1 MAISR
6 KTLKDT
12 VGTQSN
18 YDATSDVFTLVKSGG
33 GDTIYVESTSDNFKV
48 RYIGNTLVMKG
59 EDGQIIKINIAKP
72 AAGTSVVDTISFL
85 DGDIKL
91 TVIADTKGKIS
102 ASLDT
107 TPNAVGA
114 VPVKLK
120 LTNKFVD
127 FALDLSDSGTGSG
140 DHFTGVS
147 APTGPGTSLTEETDI
162 VSGNIFDSGLVYTPG
177 GNDRINALQDEDS
190 LTGTGTNPTLNLTL
204 GNHND
209 NGSNVVTPELK
220 NIQTVNVN
228 FTGSANTLDLRHAD
242 SIATLSVNRIT
253 AAAGNSGT
261 FQNISQAAANLEVKD
276 TSKAFV
282 DVNFYYAPTVLDGTT
297 AGADGETGTVK
308 VKDVNLYSLYVG
320 DDNSREGFETLTLN
334 STGTN
339 VIKSFNEVDLE
350 NLTITGSGT
359 LNLLST
365 DANDGL
371 PGDQRINFSAGAGLA
386 IGDGLG
392 IRKIDASAYT
402 GTLNLDITNAVG
414 GHTDPVNSG
423 VKFYTDIK
431 GGTGNDTFWTGNPIT
446 GESAALH
453 DKIDGGAGT
462 NVLRAYNS
470 IVAKDYYDAATDDIA
485 AITKIQTLEIRESGV
500 VADMDAFDANLT
512 KVLMRDEHAPG
523 PVADITVLNIG
534 TTLATS
540 GNLELHH
547 AQDGEGATNP
557 NLFLKSASGVSDTV
571 KVTVV
576 NDFNTEFQ
584 YDYDLN
590 IDGNPYVAAL
600 LQPNEKVEN
609 VTIADNDTE
618 SNKVSLLAVD
628 TLGDSEHT
636 GTILLTG
643 GTAGKFFEISSTL
656 IATTID
662 AASTVPLTQA
672 SDLRL
677 TVGTKD
683 QTIKLGTGND
693 ILTFKNLDDFNTS
706 DTLTD
711 AGGTGDT
718 VRAAFSKDVSGTP
731 ALTGIEKLHI
741 AATES
746 MSMNLASATGISEL
760 AILSDQAVSGDSDV
774 SPITSEPFGIT
785 GVETTDIITLQGT
798 SISTLNFFADN
809 DNDDALDG
817 DLSDG
822 NPFNASET
830 PFHVFNGVTLT
841 TTATTLNV
849 AINSSLDKAEG
860 ADSYSIGQLT
870 AAGVTTMNITVGDE
884 RGIQAGMTSSS
895 TSTSINNMSTDSLA
909 TLTVVANGN
918 VALGDITGSGF
929 TKTTNSIN
937 TTGVKGFFSAT
948 STIMGDGA
956 TVNLGNGGNAFNA
969 LNSTGVGII
978 INGGSWKDT
987 LGGTDQADTLNGNAG
1002 DDTLAGYR
1010 GGNTINA
1017 GAGDDIAS
1025 AQDASDAYNMGS
1037 GTLEIVTDN
1046 FNTGLP
1052 GGTATSTNVS
1062 MAGSAVKVF
1071 IDANGDG
1078 VYDVTQMVA
1087 SGDGVNESVSWT
1099 LGSTFTAGNM
1109 GASTGVLASVGSVAI
1124 PSGATMTGTANTD
1137 FLIADDAVNAINF
1150 TGNNGA
1156 DTMMVLLSGA
1166 GWATARTF
1174 DGGAGNDAFVGSTA
1188 GDNVTG
1194 GAGADRIVLSCNAAS
1209 IEDNAVDTVIYAA
1222 GESTSTAWD
1231 TVYGFEVNWVTAT
1244 NDLLNVT
1251 SLNLAT
1257 PVGYTN
1263 NVNIGTGETGVGAHS
1278 IDANHL
1284 VSFYDAQSVPIMD
1297 LVGTGTLATTGN
1309 DQISLANALSYLS
1322 SALNGTT
1329 QTAVFLYDRNGD
1341 GSADDTFVF
1350 QDGGLSADTV
1360 VQLVGVQAW
1369 GVGTAAAVNMVQIS

>member
-1 MAISR
+1 MAINR

-12 VGTQSN
+12 TGAQS
-18 YDATSDVFTLVKSGG
+18 YDATSDIFNLVKSTG

-59 EDGQIIKINIAKP
+59 EDGQIIKINITKP
-72 AAGTSVVDTISFL
+72 TAGNSVVDTISFL
-85 DGDIKL
+85 DGDITLK
-91 TVIADTKGKIS
+91 VVADSKGKIS

-107 TPNAVGA
+107 LNLNTKGLPAGT
-114 VPVKLK
+114 LK

-147 APTGPGTSLTEETDI
+147 APSGPGTSLTEETDI
-162 VSGNIFDSGLVYTPG
+162 VSGNIFESGLVYTPG
-177 GNDRINALQDEDS
+177 GNDRINALQDEDV

-204 GNHND
+204 GNFND
-209 NGSNVVTPELK
+209 NGHSPVTPELI
-220 NIQTVNVN
+220 NIQTINVD
-228 FTGSANTLDLRHAD
+228 FTGSANILDLRNAD

-253 AAAGNSGT
+253 AQTGNYGG
-261 FQNISQAAANLEVKD
+261 FQNISQAAANLEVHD

-282 DVNFYYAPTVLDGTT
+282 NVDFKYAPTVLDGTT
-297 AGADGETGTVK
+297 AGADGEAGTVK
-308 VKDVNLYSLYVG
+308 VKDVNLDSLYVG
-320 DDNSREGFETLTLN
+320 DDNSREGFETLALN

-339 VIKSFNEVDLE
+339 VIKSFNAVDLE
-350 NLTITGSGT
+350 NLTITGSGA
-359 LNLLST
+359 LSLLST

-371 PGDQRINFSAGAGLA
+371 PGDQRINFNAGAGLA

-446 GESAALH
+446 GESTALH
-453 DKIDGGAGT
+453 DKIDGGTGT

-485 AITKIQTLEIRESGV
+485 AITKIQTLEIRETGV
-500 VADMDAFDANLT
+500 VADIDAFDTNLT
-512 KVLMRDEHAPG
+512 KVLMRDEHAYNPA
-523 PVADITVLNIG
+523 VDITVLNI
-534 TTLATS
+534 TTALATS
-540 GNLELHH
+540 GLELHH
-547 AQDGEGATNP
+547 SQDGEGVTNP

-584 YDYDLN
+584 FDYDLN
-590 IDGNPYVAAL
+590 IDGNPFVSAL

-628 TLGDSEHT
+628 STGNSEHT

-643 GTAGKFFEISSTL
+643 GTAGKFFEIDTTL
-656 IATTID
+656 IATTVNGT
-662 AASTVPLTQA
+662 AQV

-683 QTIKLGTGND
+683 QTIGLGTGND

-731 ALTGIEKLHI
+731 ALSGIEKLHI

-760 AILSDQAVSGDSDV
+760 AILSDQAVSGDTDV
-774 SPITSEPFGIT
+774 SPITSEPFGIV
-785 GVETTDIITLQGT
+785 GVEKTDIITLQNT

-809 DNDDALDG
+809 DNDDAVDN
-817 DLSDG
+817 DLSNL
-822 NPFNASET
+822 NPFDASET
-830 PFHVFNGVTLT
+830 PDHVFNGVALS
-841 TTATTLNV
+841 TTATTLAV
-849 AINSSLDKAEG
+849 AINSSLDVAEG
-860 ADSYSIGQLT
+860 ADSYTLGQLT
-870 AAGVTTMNITVGDE
+870 AHGVTTMNITVGDE
-884 RGIQAGMTSSS
+884 RGIQSGMTSS
-895 TSTSINNMSTDSLA
+895 TTVTDINNLYAQNLA
-909 TLTVVANGN
+909 ILTVTAS
-918 VALGDITGSGF
+918 GDINLHAISGSGSF
-929 TKTTNSIN
+929 NNMTTLNA
-937 TTGVKGFFSAT
+937 TAVKGDFTAT
-948 STIMGDGA
+948 ANTLGNAA
-956 TVNLGNGGNAFNA
+956 TVSLGNG
-969 LNSTGVGII
+969 LNSFDALGSAGIGDT
-978 INGGSWKDT
+978 INGGSWMDF
-987 LGGTDQADTLNGNAG
+987 LGGTDQADTINGNAG
-1002 DDTLAGYR
+1002 NDTINAYR
-1010 GGNTINA
+1010 GGNIINA
-1017 GAGDDIAS
+1017 GAGDDS
-1025 AQDASDAYNMGS
+1025 VQAQEASDTYNMAS
-1037 GTLEIVTDN
+1037 GTVEMVQDN
-1046 FNTGLP
+1046 LGTGLD
-1052 GGTATSTNVS
+1052 GSSAATNVS
-1062 MAGSAVKVF
+1062 ISGSAVRVY

-1078 VYDVTQMVA
+1078 AYDVTQWIA
-1087 SGDGVNESVSWT
+1087 SGDGINETVSWSA
-1099 LGSTFTAGNM
+1099 GSTLAGNAANLLE
-1109 GASTGVLASVGSVAI
+1109 GTSSLRASTGSVAI
-1124 PSGATMTGTANTD
+1124 PAGATMTGTTNSD
-1137 FLIADDAVNAINF
+1137 FLIADDAVNGTTFN
-1150 TGNNGA
+1150 GGNGA
-1156 DTMMVLLSGA
+1156 DSMMVLLSGA

-1174 DGGAGNDAFVGSTA
+1174 DGGGGNDAFVGSMA
-1188 GDNVTG
+1188 GDTVTG
-1194 GAGADRIVLSCNAAS
+1194 GAGADRIVLACDANNV
-1209 IEDNAVDTVIYAA
+1209 EDNVQDTINYAA
-1222 GESTSTAWD
+1222 GESTTTAWD
-1231 TVYGFEVNWVTAT
+1231 TIYGFETGWIAAY
-1244 NDLLNVT
+1244 DKLNVT
-1251 SLNLAT
+1251 STSLAT
-1257 PVGYTN
+1257 SVGYTDN
-1263 NVNIGTGETGVGAHS
+1263 ANVGIGETGVGAHS
-1278 IDANHL
+1278 ISANHL
-1284 VSFYDAQSVPIMD
+1284 VTFYDAQNVPNFD

-1329 QTAVFLYDRNGD
+1329 QTAVFGYDRNGD

-1360 VQLVGVQAW
+1360 VQLVGVTAS
-1369 GVGTAAAVNMVQIS
+1369 GVDTATALNMVLIS